1 MLAVGYCVR
10 HWIACKPLDSVLAV
24 GVFHDKDGH
33 GHGRTDNGIL
43 GLGLPAG
50 PEVTLVSHQP
60 PLSKLCLP
68 SALPL
73 LQSPEH
79 EEDHHN
85 LNNDDFDD
93 DVMIIILIL
102 NVFML
107 IVEEG
112 EWHSVG
118 LKKNNRIK
126 MPILIIWT
134 TMIINITMV
143 IKMLMFTLA
152 LASLAAS
159 ASAAIALCSC
169 TGSRT
174 SFTLS

>member
-1 MLAVGYCVR
+1 
-10 HWIACKPLDSVLAV
+10 
-24 GVFHDKDGH
+24 
-33 GHGRTDNGIL
+33 
-43 GLGLPAG
+43 
-50 PEVTLVSHQP
+50 
-60 PLSKLCLP
+60 
-68 SALPL
+68 
-73 LQSPEH
+73 
-79 EEDHHN
+79 
-85 LNNDDFDD
+85 
-93 DVMIIILIL
+93 MIIILIL

-134 TMIINITMV
+134 TMIINIIMV

-174 SFTLS
+174 SFTWS